1 MPQLVVLLVLSFV
14 LMLLSGIFFALGLPE
29 DWARALFM
37 ATILIWTI
45 LGVALIVQGQ
55 MEVRALARVQSSA
68 PAAPEPKEGKDA
80 SG

>member
-37 ATILIWTI
+37 ATILIWVV

-55 MEVRALARVQSSA
+55 MEVRALARTQPSA
-68 PAAPEPKEGKDA
+68 PAGSEQKEGEDA